1 MPHTAPQDPQ
11 NPQDPRPPWTRKA
24 FLRGVTAVG
33 LVPLAPAVGA
43 AAARAAS
50 ASGRPGFDLVTDG
63 VPVEVFVDAA
73 DDPAVLRAA
82 DDLRADVERVCG
94 VRPAV
99 RHTLPERAAGLVLAG
114 TLGAS
119 PVIDRLVAQ
128 GRLDVRRVKGRWEAS
143 VTQVVERPMP
153 GVDRALV
160 IAGSDRRGTVYGIY
174 DTSERVGVSPWYWW
188 ADAPVEQRD
197 TVTVPAG
204 PFKRLEP
211 AVRYRGVFINDEQ
224 NLTTWSHRTQ
234 ETDKNIGPETYKR
247 LFELLLRLKAN
258 YLWPAMHPYSDFFNK
273 YRENPELADRYGI
286 VVGSSHPEA
295 LLRNGVHEWDPW
307 AEEHRGADGGLPVY
321 DYTVNPTVIS
331 DYWRAR
337 ARENAAYE
345 SSWTIGMRGL
355 HDTALET
362 KHATTIPEK
371 VVVMNDIIADQR
383 RILAE
388 EVGAAAEPQIF
399 IPYKEVLDL
408 YNAGVQ
414 VPEDVTLIWPDDN
427 HGNMRQLPN
436 ESERVRPGGNG
447 IYYHLSYWGRPRSYL
462 WLDTTQLA
470 KVWQELRRV
479 YEHGVD
485 RMWIFNVGDLKS
497 IETGLSF
504 SMDMAWDV
512 DRWAAEEADGEGVEG
527 FLAQWYGRQFGLRH
541 AQEIA
546 ALRTEYYR
554 LAAERRP
561 EFIDRNMFSVIHHG
575 DEAGRRLAAY
585 DRLLQRTVALGSEL
599 PAACQ
604 DAFFELLQYPV
615 HGAYLMNLKYYWADR
630 NALAVRQGRGA
641 GTNRFADLAEAAHA
655 EEAALTKRY
664 NTEVAGGKWD
674 GYINPYPSQIP
685 KAPGR
690 PAVTRVARQETS
702 GLGVVAEGNETGAQ
716 RPLSFSSVTRDRRFV
731 DVFNTGF
738 LAVVWAVEADRPWLR
753 LSSAGGTLTE
763 QIRVWVEIDWAQVPE
778 GAHEVTVAFTSGA
791 QRFEV
796 PVKVVADGERA
807 RRRAR
812 GFVESN
818 GWVSIDAVH
827 TERRLARGGAR
838 WRTVRGLGRR
848 GAAVEAVPSTAAP
861 VTADFAARA
870 PELRY
875 RVRFSS
881 TGTFP
886 VTVFRLPSLD
896 ERGARRLAVALDDQ
910 PPAVLSGQAVATGN
924 RGDAWARNVEEGV
937 EKLTATVTVTAS
949 GEHVLRVFMVDP
961 AIAVDQIVIDTGGLP
976 TGAYLAPPES
986 YHPVFNPDPD
996 TAAGLDA
1003 PSR

>member
-1 MPHTAPQDPQ
+1 MTA
-11 NPQDPRPPWTRKA
+11 A
-24 FLRGVTAVG
+24 G
-33 LVPLAPAVGA
+33 LTPLLPAALPA
-43 AAARAAS
+43 AADAAPGP
-50 ASGRPGFDLVTDG
+50 ARPGFDLVHDG
-63 VPVEVFVDAA
+63 VAVEVYVDAA
-73 DDPAVLRAA
+73 DDPAVIRAA
-82 DDLRADVERVCG
+82 GDLQADVERVAG
-94 VRPAV
+94 VRPEL
-99 RHTLPERAAGLVLAG
+99 RHTLPEQAAALVLVG

-119 PVIDRLVAQ
+119 PVIDGLVAR
-128 GRLDVRRVKGRWEAS
+128 GRLDVSRVRGRWEAS
-143 VTQVVERPMP
+143 VSQVVERPAP
-153 GVDRALV
+153 GVRRALV
-160 IAGSDRRGTVYGIY
+160 IAGSDRRGAVYGIY
-174 DTSERVGVSPWYWW
+174 DTSERIGVSPWHWW
-188 ADAPVEQRD
+188 ADVPVENRD

-204 PFKRLEP
+204 PLTRREP
-211 AVRYRGVFINDEQ
+211 SVRYRGVFLNDEE

-234 ETDKNIGPETYKR
+234 EPDKNIGPRTYR
-247 LFELLLRLKAN
+247 RVFELLLRLKAN
-258 YLWPAMHPYSDFFNK
+258 YLWPAMHPYSDFFNE

-295 LLRNGVHEWDPW
+295 LLRNGVHEWEPW
-307 AEEHRGADGGLPVY
+307 AREHRGADGALPVY
-321 DYTVNPTVIS
+321 DYTVNPSVIS

-355 HDTALET
+355 HDSALET
-362 KHATTIPEK
+362 RNATTVPEK
-371 VVVMNDIIADQR
+371 VAVMNEIIADQR

-388 EVGAAAEPQIF
+388 EVGAAAAPQIF

-414 VPEDVTLIWPDDN
+414 VPDDVTLIWPDDN

-436 ESERVRPGGNG
+436 EAERARPGGNG

-479 YEHGVD
+479 YEHGAD
-485 RMWIFNVGDLKS
+485 RVWIFNVGDLKS

-512 DRWAAEEADGEGVEG
+512 DRWGADDVEG

-541 AQEIA
+541 AREIA
-546 ALRTEYYR
+546 AIRTEYYR

-561 EFIDRNMFSVIHHG
+561 EFIDRGVFSVVHHG
-575 DEAGRRLAAY
+575 DEAGRRMAAY
-585 DRLLQRTVALGSEL
+585 DRLLARTRELGAEL
-599 PAACQ
+599 PDACQ
-604 DAFFELLQYPV
+604 DAYFELLLYPV
-615 HGAYLMNLKYYWADR
+615 HGAFLMNLKYYWADR

-655 EEAALTKRY
+655 QEAALTRRY

-690 PAVTRVARQETS
+690 PAVTRLARQQTS
-702 GLGVVAEGNETGAQ
+702 GLGIAAEGNETGAQ
-716 RPLSFSSVTRDRRFV
+716 RPLTFSSTTRGRRFV

-738 LAVVWAVEADRPWLR
+738 LPVSWTAEASRPWVR
-753 LSSAGGTLTE
+753 PSSPGGTLTE
-763 QIRVWVEIDWAQVPE
+763 QTRVWVEIDWAGAPE
-778 GAHEVTVAFTSGA
+778 GTHDVTLVVTGGDR
-791 QRFEV
+791 RFEV
-796 PVKVVADGERA
+796 PLTVVNDGERA

-812 GFVESN
+812 GFVEAD

-827 TERRLARGGAR
+827 TERRVARGGAR

-848 GAAVEAVPSTAAP
+848 GAAMEAGPSTAPP
-861 VTADFAARA
+861 VTADFASRS

-875 RVRFSS
+875 RVRFRS

-896 ERGARRLAVALDDQ
+896 ERGARRLALALDDR
-910 PPAVLSGQAVATGN
+910 PPTILSGQAVATGN

-937 EKLTATVTVTAS
+937 EKLTATVTVAEP

-961 AIAVDQIVIDTGGLP
+961 AITVDQIVVDTGGLP
-976 TGAYLAPPES
+976 AACLAPPES
-986 YHPVFNPDPD
+986 YHPVFNPRPA
-996 TAAGLDA
+996 TAPGLDA
-1003 PSR
+1003 PDQ

>member
-1 MPHTAPQDPQ
+1 MA
-11 NPQDPRPPWTRKA
+11 A
-24 FLRGVTAVG
+24 A
-33 LVPLAPAVGA
+33 GA
-43 AAARAAS
+43 APLLPALLAESSAAAS
-50 ASGRPGFDLVTDG
+50 PGRPDFALVRDG
-63 VPVEVFVDAA
+63 LAVDIHVDAA
-73 DDPAVLRAA
+73 DDPAVLRVAG
-82 DDLRADVERVCG
+82 DLQADVERVSG
-94 VRPAV
+94 VRPEV
-99 RHTLPERAAGLVLAG
+99 RHTLPDRSAGLVLIG

-119 PVIDRLVAQ
+119 PVIDRLVVQ
-128 GRLDVRRVKGRWEAS
+128 GRLDVSRVKGRWEAS
-143 VTQVVERPMP
+143 VTQVVDRPVP
-153 GVDRALV
+153 GVARALV
-160 IAGSDRRGTVYGIY
+160 IAGSDRRGTVYGVY
-174 DTSERVGVSPWYWW
+174 DTSERIGVTPWYWW
-188 ADAPVEQRD
+188 ADVPVERRD

-204 PFKRLEP
+204 PLERLEP
-211 AVRYRGVFINDEQ
+211 SVRYRGVFLNDEQ

-234 ETDKNIGPETYKR
+234 EPDKNIGPQTYQR
-247 LFELLLRLKAN
+247 VFELLLRLKAN

-273 YRENPELADRYGI
+273 YRDNPELADRYGI

-295 LLRNGVHEWDPW
+295 LLRNGVHEWEPW
-307 AEEHRGADGGLPVY
+307 AREHPNADGTLPVY

-355 HDTALET
+355 HDSALET
-362 KHATTIPEK
+362 KHATTVPEK
-371 VVVMNDIIADQR
+371 VAVMNDIIADQR

-408 YNAGVQ
+408 YNAGVR
-414 VPEDVTLIWPDDN
+414 VPDDVTLIWPDDN
-427 HGNMRQLPN
+427 HGNMRQLPTDA
-436 ESERVRPGGNG
+436 ERARPGGNG

-479 YEHGVD
+479 FAHGAD

-504 SMDMAWDV
+504 CMDMAWDV
-512 DRWAAEEADGEGVEG
+512 DRWGADEVEG
-527 FLAQWYGRQFGLRH
+527 FLVEWYGRQFGQRH
-541 AQEIA
+541 ARVLA
-546 ALRTEYYR
+546 AIRTEYYR

-561 EFIDRNMFSVIHHG
+561 EFIDRNIFSVIHHG
-575 DEAGRRLAAY
+575 DEAGRRTAAY
-585 DRLLQRTVALGSEL
+585 DRLLERVRSLGSEL

-604 DAFFELLQYPV
+604 DAYYELVQYPA

-641 GTNRFADLAEAAHA
+641 GTNRFADLAEAAHTA
-655 EEAALTKRY
+655 EAALTQRY
-664 NTEVAGGKWD
+664 NSEVAGGKWD

-690 PAVTRVARQETS
+690 PAVTRVTRRETS
-702 GLGVVAEGNETGAQ
+702 GLGVAAEGNETGADV
-716 RPLSFSSVTRDRRFV
+716 PLRFSSYSRDRRFV

-738 LAVVWAVEADRPWLR
+738 LALTWSAEAGHPWVL
-753 LSSAGGTLTE
+753 LSSTGGSLTE
-763 QIRVWVEIDWAQVPE
+763 QIRVWVEIDWSLAPE
-778 GAHEVTVAFTSGA
+778 GTLDTVVAFTGGA

-796 PVKVVADGERA
+796 PVRVVNGGERA
-807 RRRAR
+807 RRRVR
-812 GFVESN
+812 GFVEAN
-818 GWVSIDAVH
+818 GYVSIDAVH
-827 TERRLARGGAR
+827 TERRVARCGAG

-848 GAAVEAVPSTAAP
+848 TGAVEAVPSTAAP
-861 VTADFAARA
+861 VTGEHAARA

-881 TGTFP
+881 AGTFP

-896 ERGARRLAVALDDQ
+896 ERGARRLAVGLDDQ
-910 PPAVLSGQAVATGN
+910 PVTVLTGQNIATGN

-937 EKLTATVTVTAS
+937 EKLTTTVTVTAP

-961 AIAVDQIVIDTGGLP
+961 GIVVDQIVIDTGGVP
-976 TGAYLAPPES
+976 AAVQLAPPES
-986 YHPVFNPDPD
+986 YHPVFNPEPD
-996 TAAGLDA
+996 TGPGLDA
-1003 PSR
+1003 PAR